1 MSNNTVLSEKLLKA
15 LEEQGYKL
23 IHLEREGDKDEYKLV
38 IKLVSR
44 PATLSVEHDNS

>member
-15 LEEQGYKL
+15 LEEQRYKL
-23 IHLEREGDKDEYKLV
+23 IHLEREGGKDEYKLV

>member
-1 MSNNTVLSEKLLKA
+1 MSNDTVLSEKLLKA

-23 IHLEREGDKDEYKLV
+23 IHLEREGGKDEYKLV